1 MLTYTNTVHVIYDIF
16 CQHNELKKKRKIYK
30 KIVEEV
36 CNKCDGAKEFINNK
50 IKELCFQEGILID
63 EVRTW
68 FKTILF
74 FIVFFASK
82 TVCFESK
89 TYKELKQLVFFEECY
104 FLLSK
109 NNEFVFWF
117 YQRGL
122 LCVW

>member
-1 MLTYTNTVHVIYDIF
+1 MSFMIF
-16 CQHNELKKKRKIYK
+16 SASIISSKKKKKIYK

-89 TYKELKQLVFFEECY
+89 TYQELKQLVFFEECY

-109 NNEFVFWF
+109 KNKFVFWF